1 MKYYSVK
8 KIDTVL
14 VQDHTDDVFVGMK
27 VQSNTNQKPH
37 DIVVILS
44 PEQLSDLYDTMIEK
58 IIDSRTLKNDVKKV
72 D

>member
-44 PEQLSDLYDTMIEK
+44 TEQIIEMYDQVIEQHIAK
-58 IIDSRTLKNDVKKV
+58 RTLNNDIKKF
-72 D
+72 

>member
-8 KIDTVL
+8 KVDTVL
-14 VQDHTDDVFVGMK
+14 LQNHTDDIFVGMK

-44 PEQLSDLYDTMIEK
+44 PEQIMDLHDTMIEK
-58 IIDSRTLKNDVKKV
+58 IIDSRTLKNNIKKV
-72 D
+72 V